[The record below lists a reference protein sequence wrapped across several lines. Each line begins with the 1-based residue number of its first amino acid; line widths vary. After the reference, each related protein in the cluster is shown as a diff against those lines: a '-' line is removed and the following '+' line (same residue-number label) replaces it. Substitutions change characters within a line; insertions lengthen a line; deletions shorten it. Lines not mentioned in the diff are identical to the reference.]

1 MKEVTLQ
8 NYNKDKY
15 YPKVVNAV
23 GKILETRNEV
33 SPIDIF
39 LTMGMLEKKKL
50 EIWKNGQVQY
60 LEQILHGSLSK
71 LNRVLR
77 ILRFHAHDL
86 NLSPKIAQYKRGN
99 RILRFT
105 KTGNT
110 KLEEAYCRHFVVTG
124 KPSAS
129 KRRGCSEQPLLHR
142 DSESATET

>member
-23 GKILETRNEV
+23 GKILETRNEI

-50 EIWKNGQVQY
+50 KIWENGQVPY
-60 LEQILHGSLSK
+60 LEQVLHGNSSK

-77 ILRFHAHDL
+77 
-86 NLSPKIAQYKRGN
+86 
-99 RILRFT
+99 T
-105 KTGNT
+105 
-110 KLEEAYCRHFVVTG
+110 
-124 KPSAS
+124 
-129 KRRGCSEQPLLHR
+129 
-142 DSESATET
+142 

>member
-23 GKILETRNEV
+23 GKILETRNEI

-50 EIWKNGQVQY
+50 KIWENGQVPY
-60 LEQILHGSLSK
+60 LEQVLHGNLSK

-86 NLSPKIAQYKRGN
+86 NLSPKITRYKRGN

-105 KTGNT
+105 KTGNS
-110 KLEEAYCRHFVVTG
+110 KIEEAYSRHFVVLG
-124 KPSAS
+124 KPSI
-129 KRRGCSEQPLLHR
+129 
-142 DSESATET
+142 